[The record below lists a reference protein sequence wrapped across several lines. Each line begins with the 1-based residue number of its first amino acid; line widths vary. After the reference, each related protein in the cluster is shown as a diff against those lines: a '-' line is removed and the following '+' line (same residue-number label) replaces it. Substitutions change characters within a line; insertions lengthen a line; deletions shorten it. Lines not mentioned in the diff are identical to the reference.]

1 MPFLELG
8 NTLTVIFVASEI
20 GIRNRPLLSYIKP
33 VLLWVVLNVLS
44 SSIFLESLA
53 ASTIGAKRALLLV
66 TDILAYVEYPIFV
79 ICKRV
84 FGSSVL
90 MAVVAASCTFVIRRV
105 SSYEKSEVS
114 VWKNRKDLGYSL
126 LGGSIVFVLM
136 QFHTHDGDTYIRY
149 IFTVVVVAFF
159 FTFAAY
165 LDVRREMTT
174 LTFTLFLPHAALGLR
189 WILPVFPCL
198 MVGFSLL
205 FFVLV
210 LLVEGVGIDSHIL
223 NYPIYYGTLYGP
235 FSLIYWN
242 VKKKLLKSGGG
253 LMVPQSQKSVSDL
266 AK

>member
-1 MPFLELG
+1 MSKFLLQ
-8 NTLTVIFVASEI
+8 
-20 GIRNRPLLSYIKP
+20 
-33 VLLWVVLNVLS
+33 
-44 SSIFLESLA
+44 FL
-53 ASTIGAKRALLLV
+53 K
-66 TDILAYVEYPIFV
+66 DILAYVEYPIFV
-79 ICKRV
+79 MCKRV
-84 FGSSVL
+84 LGSSAL
-90 MAVVAASCTFVIRRV
+90 LSVVAASCAFVIRRV
-105 SSYEKSEVS
+105 SSNEKSEVP
-114 VWKNRKDLGYSL
+114 VWKNRKDVGYSL
-126 LGGSIVFVLM
+126 LAGSVVFMLM

-165 LDVRREMTT
+165 LDVRREMST
-174 LTFTLFLPHAALGLR
+174 LTFTLFLPHAVMGLK

-242 VKKKLLKSGGG
+242 VKKKLLKSGDG
-253 LMVPQSQKSVSDL
+253 LMGPPSSKSISNL
-266 AK
+266 AKLTRLVQ